1 MDLGFLKELL
11 RSLSQVTRLTFE
23 VRDEERCLFSTATD
37 RTERPTS
44 NRVKELSGHIIKRSA
59 FHRASSHEPYAMC
72 GVPLKY
78 GEEIIGSLI
87 AHRPNSDKRPMT
99 KDNPFRTGPHAKEM
113 EALLTN
119 LAALM
124 EDKWASQKEVE
135 EITDELTQSFEDLNL
150 YSRIATQIKTLR
162 FSNAMLRDLT
172 EELLETMRTDLAFA
186 ILPDRKEYN
195 ALVYNKDLFES
206 AAERQLFAENLIKA
220 IPEKASSL
228 KNDYFIVNDSKET
241 EGFVTLHPNP
251 YRYLA
256 VRMRHNDNIY
266 GWLGLVSFNLKEIFR
281 KSELRLISS
290 MAEQLAVVM
299 ANTDLYQDL
308 ERFVINVVKSLVYAI
323 EAKDVYTRGHSE
335 RVNRYSMLMAE
346 RLQLDEEQKK
356 VLYWASILHDV
367 GKIGIPE
374 AILNKPAPLND
385 EEYSVIKGHPEKG
398 YDILQPLEQLASSL
412 PGILHHH
419 ERYDG
424 GGYPQGLKGEEI
436 PLLARIIAV
445 TDTFD
450 AITSD
455 RAYRKGKTAKE
466 ALAIIEKVAGTQLD
480 PDLVEVFKEV
490 CIGDLG
496 PVSKGMQVLAA

>member
-1 MDLGFLKELL
+1 MW
-11 RSLSQVTRLTFE
+11 
-23 VRDEERCLFSTATD
+23 
-37 RTERPTS
+37 
-44 NRVKELSGHIIKRSA
+44 
-59 FHRASSHEPYAMC
+59 
-72 GVPLKY
+72 GVPIKH

-87 AHRPNSDKRPMT
+87 AHRPIADKRSMT

-113 EALLTN
+113 EALLTH
-119 LAALM
+119 LGALM

-150 YSRIATQIKTLR
+150 YSRIATRIKTLR
-162 FSNAMLRDLT
+162 FSNTMLKDLT
-172 EELLETMRTDLAFA
+172 EELLETMRSDLAFA
-186 ILPDRKEYN
+186 ILPDRIEYN
-195 ALVYNKDLFES
+195 VLVHNKDPFERT
-206 AAERQLFAENLIKA
+206 AERRLFIENLIKA
-220 IPEKASSL
+220 IPEKGRSL
-228 KNDYFIVNDSKET
+228 KNDYFIVNDSRTT
-241 EGFVTLHPNP
+241 EEFASFHSNP

-256 VRMRHNDNIY
+256 VRMRHNENVY

-281 KSELRLISS
+281 KSELRLMSS

-323 EAKDVYTRGHSE
+323 EAKDRYTRGHSE

-346 RLQLDEEQKK
+346 HLQIDEEQKK
-356 VLYWASILHDV
+356 VLYWSSILHDV

-374 AILNKPAPLND
+374 AILNKPGPLND
-385 EEYSVIKGHPEKG
+385 DEYRVIKSHPQKG

-424 GGYPQGLKGEEI
+424 GGYPHGLKGEEI
-436 PLLARIIAV
+436 PLMARIIAV
-445 TDTFD
+445 ADTFD

-455 RAYRKGKTAKE
+455 RAYRPGKPEKD

-480 PDLVEVFKEV
+480 PHLVEVFLDVTNK
-490 CIGDLG
+490 DLA
-496 PVSKGMQVLAA
+496 PVQKSTQVLAA

>member
-1 MDLGFLKELL
+1 MDLGFLKELF
-11 RSLSQVTRLTFE
+11 RSLSQVTRFTFE
-23 VRDEERCLFSTATD
+23 VRDKESRLFSTATD
-37 RTERPTS
+37 RTEMPSS
-44 NRVKELSGHIIKRSA
+44 NRVKALSDHIIKRSA
-59 FHRASSHEPYAMC
+59 FLRASSPEPYAMC
-72 GVPLKY
+72 GVPITY

-87 AHRPNSDKRPMT
+87 ALRPNSDKRSMT
-99 KDNPFRTGPHAKEM
+99 KDGPFRTGTHAKEM

-135 EITDELTQSFEDLNL
+135 GITDELAQSFEDLNL

-162 FSNAMLRDLT
+162 FSCAMLKDLI

-195 ALVYNKDLFES
+195 ALVYNKDPFENV
-206 AAERQLFAENLIKA
+206 AERHVFAENLIKA
-220 IPEKASSL
+220 IPEKDGSL
-228 KNDYFIVNDSKET
+228 KNDYFIVNDSKAT
-241 EGFVTLHPNP
+241 EGFGTLHPNP

-256 VRMRHNDNIY
+256 VRMRHNGKVY

-281 KSELRLISS
+281 RSELRLMSS

-308 ERFVINVVKSLVYAI
+308 EQFVINVVKSLVYAI
-323 EAKDVYTRGHSE
+323 EAKDVYTSGHSE

-346 RLQLDEEQKK
+346 RLQLDEEKKK

-374 AILNKPAPLND
+374 AILNKPGPLND
-385 EEYSVIKGHPEKG
+385 DEYCVIKGHPEKG

-424 GGYPQGLKGEEI
+424 GGYPHGLKGEEI

-445 TDTFD
+445 ADTFD
-450 AITSD
+450 SITTD
-455 RAYRKGKTAKE
+455 RAYRRGKTVKE

-490 CIGDLG
+490 LIEDLG
-496 PVSKGMQVLAA
+496 PVQKGIQVLAA